1 MLDKTS
7 GEVKIDGNDI
17 SDQDAVR
24 RTFGIVFQD
33 SSLDDELTGWEN
45 MYFHA
50 MLYGIPRA
58 SQEAEIKRLMEFVE
72 LRDFKDRIV
81 KQYSGGMKRRLE
93 IARGLLHHPKILY
106 LDEPTVGL
114 DPQSR
119 IHIWEYLQKIN
130 QEEGLTI
137 FLTTHYMDEVEK
149 IADRI
154 AVIDHGKIQVIGT
167 LAELKEKT
175 GKQTLDEVFIAMTG
189 RDIREELLSD
199 ADGNKARM
207 RANRK
212 K

>member
-7 GEVKIDGNDI
+7 GEVRIDGNDI
-17 SDQDAVR
+17 SDKDAVR

-33 SSLDDELTGWEN
+33 SSLDDELTGREN

-50 MLYGIPRA
+50 MLYGIPR
-58 SQEAEIKRLMEFVE
+58 SIQEKEITRLLEFVG
-72 LRDFKDRIV
+72 LRAFRDRIV

-119 IHIWEYLQKIN
+119 IHIRSYLKNIN

-154 AVIDHGKIQVIGT
+154 AIIDHGKIQAIGT
-167 LAELKEKT
+167 LNELKELT
-175 GKQTLDEVFIAMTG
+175 GKQTLDEVFVAMTG
-189 RDIREELLSD
+189 RDIREELLSEND
-199 ADGNKARM
+199 SNKT
-207 RANRK
+207 RK
-212 K
+212 W

>member
-1 MLDKTS
+1 
-7 GEVKIDGNDI
+7 
-17 SDQDAVR
+17 
-24 RTFGIVFQD
+24 
-33 SSLDDELTGWEN
+33 

-58 SQEAEIKRLMEFVE
+58 SQEKEIKRLMEFVE

-119 IHIWEYLQKIN
+119 IHIWEYLQRIN
-130 QEEGLTI
+130 QKEGLTI

-149 IADRI
+149 IANRI
-154 AVIDHGKIQVIGT
+154 AVIDHGEIQAIGT
-167 LAELKEKT
+167 LAALKEKT